1 MASELSFRH
10 SINAMVIAT
19 TALKLKRRVK
29 VSRGEREDHGLIMDD
44 VTVAV
49 VQYLITN
56 YTVTVPDFMV
66 MVSSKL

>member
-29 VSRGEREDHGLIMDD
+29 VSRCYARGKSEARHRVDGAYQVYRAIFL
-44 VTVAV
+44 
-49 VQYLITN
+49 
-56 YTVTVPDFMV
+56 VPAE
-66 MVSSKL
+66 KLLAP